1 MGKSGGGLVSIQFGV
16 RVKTNGV
23 FTLTPIYSRIVAQV
37 GVNQMSDSDKQDK
50 HKARMQRKKE
60 VIDAAIEAADRD
72 QGLLLVLTGNGKGK
86 SSSAFG
92 MLARALGH
100 GMRAGVAQFI
110 KGRSDTGEE
119 AFFRHFGEVE
129 WHVLGEGFTWDT
141 QNLEKDIETANRGWE
156 VARKMLADTSMDFVI
171 LDELTYP
178 LKFGWLDIDKVLAD
192 IAARPP
198 MQHVIITGRA
208 CPQAVLEAADTVSEI
223 TDVKHAYRDGVRA
236 QKGIDL

>member
-1 MGKSGGGLVSIQFGV
+1 
-16 RVKTNGV
+16 
-23 FTLTPIYSRIVAQV
+23 
-37 GVNQMSDSDKQDK
+37 MSDSGR
-50 HKARMQRKKE
+50 AERYRTRMQRQKE
-60 VIDAAIEAADRD
+60 VIDAAIARADREK
-72 QGLLLVLTGNGKGK
+72 GLLLVLTGNGKGK

-119 AFFRHFGEVE
+119 AFFRRQPDVV

-141 QNLEKDIETANRGWE
+141 QNLERDTETAQRGWA
-156 VARKMLADTSMDFVI
+156 VVQKMLSDPALDLIV

-178 LKFGWLDIDKVLAD
+178 LKFGWLDLTVVLND
-192 IAARPP
+192 LKNRPP
-198 MQHVIITGRA
+198 MQHVVITGRGA
-208 CPQAVLEAADTVSEI
+208 PEALCEAADTVTEM
-223 TDVKHAYRDGVRA
+223 TDVKHAFRAGVQA